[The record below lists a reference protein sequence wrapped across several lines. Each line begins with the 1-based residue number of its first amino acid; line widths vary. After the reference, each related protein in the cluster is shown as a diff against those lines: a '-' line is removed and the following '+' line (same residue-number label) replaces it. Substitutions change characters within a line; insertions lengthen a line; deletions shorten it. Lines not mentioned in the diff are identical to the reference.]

1 LYHSLNAQQL
11 SGRRLNELVDNILDF
26 AKLKNHKLELQLQ
39 SVGLRSIVE
48 VILTVCEPLTAGKDL
63 QLINVIAPELPLVL
77 ADENRLQQILYNL
90 IGNAI
95 KFTESGIVEISAK
108 IVDTDGETP
117 LGVSLSNLPPSSPD
131 FQIAVTVSD
140 TGIGIPAANLD
151 RIFEAFEQGDGS
163 TVRQYGGTGL
173 GLTLSKQFVELH
185 GGKIYAASQVGIGSH
200 FTFTLP
206 ISPETIHP
214 SEPAINPQPVTKT
227 NGLESK
233 NNRIKN
239 YLTSNL
245 KLPQAVPNAA
255 YQADV
260 PLQVEQFKLLIV
272 DDDPINLQVL
282 NNHLS
287 LQNYSVIQALNGEQA
302 LSILESGQQH
312 FDLIILDIMM
322 PRMSGYEVCAKLR
335 EKYPSHEL
343 PVVMLTAKNQ
353 VSDLIVGFQFGA
365 NDYLSKPFSK
375 DELLT
380 RIKSHINLSKTNSA
394 YGRFF
399 PDAFLEFLKKESIVD
414 IQLGNH
420 VSKQMAVMFSDIR
433 SFTALSETMTPQQ
446 NFDFVNAYLREV
458 SPKIREHCGFIV
470 KYLGDGMMAVFP
482 NGADDAVQGGI
493 AKLQQVHRYNAD
505 RTNSGYQPIKVG
517 VGVHFGQMMVGIVGE
532 AERMQGDAFS
542 DHVNLASRLESLT
555 KLYGVSLIISE
566 KVLDN
571 LTHPEEYQV
580 RFLDRVIVK
589 GKQQPIS
596 IYEVLDGETEL
607 VREMKLQ
614 TQPNFERGL
623 EHYRRHEFKA
633 AKTCFYQVLAVNAE
647 DKTAVLY
654 LERLNHLIEKGVPE
668 NWSGAWTLTQK

>member
-343 PVVMLTAKNQ
+343 PVVMLTAKN
-353 VSDLIVGFQFGA
+353 
-365 NDYLSKPFSK
+365 
-375 DELLT
+375 
-380 RIKSHINLSKTNSA
+380 
-394 YGRFF
+394 
-399 PDAFLEFLKKESIVD
+399 
-414 IQLGNH
+414 
-420 VSKQMAVMFSDIR
+420 
-433 SFTALSETMTPQQ
+433 
-446 NFDFVNAYLREV
+446 
-458 SPKIREHCGFIV
+458 
-470 KYLGDGMMAVFP
+470 
-482 NGADDAVQGGI
+482 
-493 AKLQQVHRYNAD
+493 
-505 RTNSGYQPIKVG
+505 
-517 VGVHFGQMMVGIVGE
+517 
-532 AERMQGDAFS
+532 
-542 DHVNLASRLESLT
+542 
-555 KLYGVSLIISE
+555 
-566 KVLDN
+566 
-571 LTHPEEYQV
+571 
-580 RFLDRVIVK
+580 
-589 GKQQPIS
+589 
-596 IYEVLDGETEL
+596 
-607 VREMKLQ
+607 
-614 TQPNFERGL
+614 
-623 EHYRRHEFKA
+623 
-633 AKTCFYQVLAVNAE
+633 
-647 DKTAVLY
+647 
-654 LERLNHLIEKGVPE
+654 
-668 NWSGAWTLTQK
+668 